1 MNQKSVSYNSFEREP
16 LDVAKRCIAE
26 SCSLH
31 LIEYLLI
38 LVFLGMLVYAGMSV
52 GESIG

>member
-16 LDVAKRCIAE
+16 LDVAKRCIAV
-26 SCSLH
+26 SCALH
-31 LIEYLLI
+31 LSEYVLI